1 MSYPKVSSASSVVS
15 QSHNQGMKQPP
26 LPPTSIQYVI
36 QGAKGMYIHQ
46 NYELNNSVMSM
57 KIKEEP
63 ESPTVRG
70 NLPAT
75 PKSNEPQQVSEQEGG
90 EQQQQQ
96 QQGEDGSK
104 YSESIESKTFV
115 LAPTPAQLGKA
126 PLQRRQNQCKFL
138 NKHKLLKLYVNKF
151 KLVHPASSYEDMTS
165 FIDTLTTT
173 SASINTVPSALPTPT
188 SAEDAQTQMSPS
200 IKGKSY
206 KKLKTDD
213 MDK

>member
-46 NYELNNSVMSM
+46 NYEQPSLSNSVMSM

-75 PKSNEPQQVSEQEGG
+75 PKSNEPQANEQEGS
-90 EQQQQQ
+90 E
-96 QQGEDGSK
+96 QGEDGSK

-126 PLQRRQNQCKFL
+126 PLQRRQNQCEIIKQ
-138 NKHKLLKLYVNKF
+138 KLLKC
-151 KLVHPASSYEDMTS
+151 
-165 FIDTLTTT
+165 I
-173 SASINTVPSALPTPT
+173 
-188 SAEDAQTQMSPS
+188 
-200 IKGKSY
+200 
-206 KKLKTDD
+206 
-213 MDK
+213 